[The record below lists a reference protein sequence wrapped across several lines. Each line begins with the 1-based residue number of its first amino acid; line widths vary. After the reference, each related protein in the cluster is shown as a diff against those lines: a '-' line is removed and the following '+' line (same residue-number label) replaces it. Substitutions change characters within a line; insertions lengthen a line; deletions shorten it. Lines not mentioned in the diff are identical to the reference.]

1 MAALMRDWLGP
12 MVEKELGT
20 ALAWKE
26 SQLSRALPAV
36 KEENSEDVIKI
47 KQENRDENTRN
58 ATAPDNSYYEDDGSN
73 LRIKLNFTHR
83 EQSAVQIVH

>member
-26 SQLSRALPAV
+26 SQLSRTLPAI
-36 KEENSEDVIKI
+36 KEENREDVTKI
-47 KQENRDENTRN
+47 KQETKDENTRN
-58 ATAPDNSYYEDDGSN
+58 SATPDNLYYEDDGSN

-83 EQSAVQIVH
+83 EQSA